1 MILANPIYDVV
12 FKRLM
17 EDVEIAKGMISRL
30 TGLRV
35 VELSPLPQEVTQNV
49 EPLAIEGLRLRVFRL
64 DFAAEIEVNEGGEWV
79 RKKVLIELQ
88 RAAELD
94 ATARFRNYLAKH
106 YEVNSGSSWKL
117 EEEVPAGRETKGAG
131 DSGAEGWHPIIAIY
145 FVAFPLADDLPCV
158 TRVLRQYTDGITG
171 SAVQAR
177 RHRFIESLTH
187 DAVFVQVSKITDSVE
202 TELERAL
209 VLFKQRRK
217 GNVTGELGWIVEVPE
232 ELLKLEDPL
241 MKRMMRCLQKVV
253 VDEEAR
259 KQMALEDELVGML
272 RRSEQALE
280 REQIERQAK
289 EAALAEAEH
298 QRSVAE
304 RERAEKD
311 RERTE
316 KEKERTEKEKERAEK
331 DAALAELEKLRAE
344 NARLRGSE

>member
-1 MILANPIYDVV
+1 
-12 FKRLM
+12 
-17 EDVEIAKGMISRL
+17 
-30 TGLRV
+30 
-35 VELSPLPQEVTQNV
+35 
-49 EPLAIEGLRLRVFRL
+49 
-64 DFAAEIEVNEGGEWV
+64 
-79 RKKVLIELQ
+79 
-88 RAAELD
+88 
-94 ATARFRNYLAKH
+94 
-106 YEVNSGSSWKL
+106 
-117 EEEVPAGRETKGAG
+117 
-131 DSGAEGWHPIIAIY
+131 
-145 FVAFPLADDLPCV
+145 
-158 TRVLRQYTDGITG
+158 
-171 SAVQAR
+171 
-177 RHRFIESLTH
+177 
-187 DAVFVQVSKITDSVE
+187 
-202 TELERAL
+202 
-209 VLFKQRRK
+209 
-217 GNVTGELGWIVEVPE
+217 
-232 ELLKLEDPL
+232 